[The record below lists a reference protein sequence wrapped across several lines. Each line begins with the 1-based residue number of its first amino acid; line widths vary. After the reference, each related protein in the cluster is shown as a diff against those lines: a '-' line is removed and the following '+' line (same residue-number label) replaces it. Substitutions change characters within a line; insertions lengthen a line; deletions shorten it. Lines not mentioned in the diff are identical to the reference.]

1 MRLTELGR
9 DLNAFIRPG
18 RRHADV
24 RHHHVGLQL
33 HHRPPERLQVL
44 ALVHELD
51 VGLVLEDP
59 RDALACQIAVVCNQ
73 HADGH
78 GRFSSGRPSNDRL
91 GA

>member
-24 RHHHVGLQL
+24 RHDHVGLEL
-33 HHRPPERLQVL
+33 RHRPPERLQIL

-59 RDALACQIAVVCNQ
+59 RDALACQIAVVCDQ

-78 GRFSSGRPSNDRL
+78 ESFSSRRLSNDRL
-91 GA
+91 GV